1 MDGTVSI
8 FLGKSMPTIR
18 DVAEKA
24 GVGLGTVSRVLNDSP
39 LVSESTR
46 QRVLQAISDLNYMPS
61 LTARRLSLGKTMT
74 VAVIVPFFT
83 RPSVTERMR
92 GIENTL
98 VACDYELTIYNVETV
113 NRRDECMQHVIRR
126 ERADGVIVI
135 SLSPRDEDLTLLD
148 NPEIPVVLVDAN
160 HASLS
165 GLNRVI
171 VDDIDGGYSA
181 TRHLLELGHERIG
194 YISDYLDTPFNFT
207 SSRDRFQGYRQALQ
221 EAEIP
226 FCTEYQAQGPHG
238 RQAAYENA
246 ARMLALHD
254 PPSAIFAA
262 SDTQAM
268 GVLQAARD
276 AGLRVPEEL
285 SVIGYDDLEIAEYLG
300 LTTIRQLLYLSG
312 QRGAELLIEAIQ
324 EPPREPQCE
333 VLPTE
338 LVVRDTTA
346 VLPGSQHLDQSTYN
360 PNNQVASN
368 IPG

>member
-1 MDGTVSI
+1 
-8 FLGKSMPTIR
+8 MPTIR

-46 QRVLQAISDLNYMPS
+46 QRVLQAIADLDYMPS

-98 VACDYELTIYNVETV
+98 VTCDYDLTIYNVETV
-113 NRRDECMQHVIRR
+113 KRRDECMQHMIRR
-126 ERADGVIVI
+126 ERADGVIII
-135 SLSPRDEDLTLLD
+135 SLSPRDEDLPLLA

-171 VDDIDGGYSA
+171 VDDVAGGYTA
-181 TRHLLELGHERIG
+181 TRHLLELGHEKIG
-194 YISDYLDTPFNFT
+194 YISDYLETPFNFT
-207 SSRDRFQGYRQALQ
+207 SSRDRYQGYRQALEEQ
-221 EAEIP
+221 GITFRE
-226 FCTEYQAQGPHG
+226 EYHGQGPHG
-238 RQAAYENA
+238 RQAAYKNA
-246 ARMLALHD
+246 VRILALPD
-254 PPSAIFAA
+254 PPSAIFAG

-276 AGLRVPEEL
+276 AGLNVPGDL

-300 LTTIRQLLYLSG
+300 LTTIRQLLYISG
-312 QRGAELLIEAIQ
+312 QRGAELLIDALQ
-324 EPPREPQCE
+324 DPPREPQCE

-338 LVVRDTTA
+338 LVVRGTTA
-346 VLPGSQHLDQSTYN
+346 LSSGSRFLDQSTYN
-360 PNNQVASN
+360 PNNQVAN
-368 IPG
+368 KIPG